1 MKRSGNQPAWRRCL
15 RRCAA
20 HIPRRMLRCS
30 LLVALPCGLLLAA
43 LNSHAAPLYEPG
55 LTSLDLGGDVK
66 SYYIGIWPY
75 DHPLL
80 PEDPWGQ
87 GLLDARVK
95 LEAGVGDWLRLSLH
109 HDLAI
114 AAGPQ
119 LAGFGLAMG
128 GGSGEAMPQ
137 LLDLTWSVVDA
148 TGYSIN
154 LRVDRAAL
162 LLKLPHVDLTVG
174 RQPISFGSTFFFT
187 PLDLVAPFSPTVIDR
202 EYKPG
207 IDALRGDLY
216 LGTSGKLTLVAA
228 YAGGWDLAGS
238 ILAAH
243 AGATFWNWDVGL
255 FLGEVREEAVLGVNT
270 SGDVLGVAV
279 RGEATVTFSRSEDPF
294 ARIALG
300 ADKRLDFG
308 LTLMGELYWQSNGAA
323 RPADYL
329 SVATDARHQRGELW
343 AMGRYY
349 AALSASYELLPIV
362 NIGVFSVVNLADPS
376 ALLGPSLGWSV
387 ADNADLAVGGY
398 YGLGSRPKDPQM
410 PALDPVTGQPL
421 GPIDPAH
428 LIEPRSEFGL
438 TPAGVYAE
446 LKVYY

>member
-1 MKRSGNQPAWRRCL
+1 MKW
-15 RRCAA
+15 
-20 HIPRRMLRCS
+20 
-30 LLVALPCGLLLAA
+30 VWLLLGA
-43 LNSHAAPLYEPG
+43 LLATTRASAVELYRPG

-75 DHPLL
+75 DYPLL
-80 PEDPWGQ
+80 PEAPWGQ

-95 LEAGVGDWLRLSLH
+95 LEAGIGDWLRFSLH

-119 LAGFGLAMG
+119 LSGFGLALG
-128 GGSGEAMPQ
+128 SSSGEAMPQ
-137 LLDLTWSVVDA
+137 LLDLSWNIVDA

-162 LLKLPHVDLTVG
+162 LLKLPHVDFSVG

-207 IDALRGDLY
+207 IDALRGDLF

-228 YAGGWDLAGS
+228 YAGDWDLAGS

-243 AGATFWNWDVGL
+243 AGATLWNWDVGL
-255 FLGEVREEAVLGVNT
+255 FLGEVREQAVLGVDT
-270 SGDVLGVAV
+270 TGALLGVAV
-279 RGEATVTFSRSEDPF
+279 RGEATATFARSEDPF
-294 ARIALG
+294 ARVALG
-300 ADKRLDFG
+300 LDKRFDFG
-308 LTLMGELYWQSNGAA
+308 LSLMGELYWQSNGAA
-323 RPADYL
+323 KPADYL
-329 SVATDARHQRGELW
+329 AVATDARHRRGELW

-362 NIGVFSVVNLADPS
+362 NVGLFSVVNLADPS
-376 ALLGPSLGWSV
+376 ALLGPSLHWSV
-387 ADNADLAVGGY
+387 ADNADLVVGGY
-398 YGLGSRPKDPQM
+398 YGLGDRPTDPKL
-410 PALDPVTGQPL
+410 PAIDPVTGQPL
-421 GPIDPAH
+421 GPTDPAH
-428 LIEPRSEFGL
+428 LIEARSEFGL
-438 TPAGVYAE
+438 SPAGVYVE